1 MRKVVIVLAMI
12 FFLAGM
18 AYAARVTT
26 VKLAW
31 TASTSTQ
38 VTGYKIY
45 YGAATGQYTVVTD
58 AKNVLTYSFQNL
70 PAGNYFFA
78 ATAYD
83 QYGNESGFSNEVS
96 WVSEVLAP
104 PTNLL
109 LNITVQ

>member
-1 MRKVVIVLAMI
+1 
-12 FFLAGM
+12 
-18 AYAARVTT
+18 
-26 VKLAW
+26 
-31 TASTSTQ
+31 
-38 VTGYKIY
+38 
-45 YGAATGQYTVVTD
+45 
-58 AKNVLTYSFQNL
+58 L